1 MAADTGIPSQITR
14 PSCLGRGII
23 RRLSFFYFRTPVAL
37 AAALCVICPGLATA
51 QSETPSVTTARAA
64 EHPVVAPPRLDTPPR
79 VDGRLDDAVW
89 ASAARITTF
98 VQERPVESAPAT
110 EATEVLVAYDSQQIY
125 IGVHAHYTDTS
136 SIRANRA
143 DRDQIGR
150 DDTVTVFFD
159 PFLDQ
164 QRGYAFTVNGY
175 GVQGDSLLS
184 GGGGGGGG
192 NNNGNRRGPG
202 DPSWDAL
209 FYSAG
214 TLVDDGWTAEMA
226 IPFKSLRYPARKDG
240 EAHRWGFQVQREIQ
254 SRNEAVVWAP
264 ISRDVIGFLAQMGV
278 IEGMQQLSTSRNLEL
293 LPTVTTVHST
303 ALDSTTGS
311 RGTTGIKEGGIG
323 LKYGVTSNLTLD
335 VTFNPDFSQIESD
348 RQQVDVNQRF
358 PLFFPELRPF
368 FLEGQEIFAIPS
380 PITLVHT
387 RTIVD
392 PRYGAK
398 LTGKV
403 GKTTVGFVLAD
414 DEAPGKVE
422 STDPAFGHSATNIYG
437 RVRYDLYSESSIGL
451 VVTDREFMDQHSRVG
466 GLDSQFRLGRS
477 QRLQVKAI
485 GSSHRDADGVDRAG
499 RLIDTNFRKEGRGLA
514 YSLFYYEIS
523 PDFRTDSGFV
533 RRTDERQ
540 GSMNAS
546 YRWWPQNWIVNW
558 GPRFNYNRNYEFSG
572 KVQDTGVGLGWN
584 TQLSRNINFNVNTD
598 RDMERYNA
606 VDFHKVRYGMGM
618 GVNTSRRVS
627 IGGFTNW
634 GDQIRYVTDPYLGQ
648 GRNGNL
654 TLTVRPQSRLQTE
667 LNLTTSSFTDTRT
680 NTDEFTIRIYR
691 LLTTYQFT
699 DRLLLRNI
707 VDYNNY
713 DRTLGG
719 NLLLTYRVNAGTAFY
734 LGYDD
739 RYKGADKI
747 STTLYPDDTAY
758 MRTNRAIFA
767 KLQYLFRY

>member
-1 MAADTGIPSQITR
+1 M
-14 PSCLGRGII
+14 
-23 RRLSFFYFRTPVAL
+23 
-37 AAALCVICPGLATA
+37 ICPRPAGAQTDAPHAAT
-51 QSETPSVTTARAA
+51 SKPA
-64 EHPVVAPPRLDTPPR
+64 EHPVVAPPRLESPPR
-79 VDGRLDDAVW
+79 IDGRLDDAVW
-89 ASAARITTF
+89 NTAAKITSF
-98 VQERPVESAPAT
+98 VQERPVESAPAS

-125 IGVHAHYTDTS
+125 VGIHAHYADTS
-136 SIRANRA
+136 TMRANRA

-184 GGGGGGGG
+184 GSGGG
-192 NNNGNRRGPG
+192 NNNGGGNRRGPG

-214 TLVDDGWTAEMA
+214 TLVEDGWTAEMA
-226 IPFKSLRYPARKDG
+226 IPFKSLRYPAHKNG
-240 EAHRWGFQVQREIQ
+240 EPHRWGFQVQREIQ

-264 ISRDVIGFLAQMGV
+264 VSRDVMGFLAQMGT
-278 IEGMQQLSTSRNLEL
+278 IEGMQQLSMSRNLEL
-293 LPTVTTVHST
+293 LPTVTTINSS
-303 ALDSTTGS
+303 ALDSTTGV
-311 RGTTGIKEGGIG
+311 RGSSGVKEGGIG
-323 LKYGVTSNLTLD
+323 IKYGLTSNLTLD
-335 VTFNPDFSQIESD
+335 ATFNPDFSQIESD

-368 FLEGQEIFAIPS
+368 FLEGQEIFAVPS

-398 LTGKV
+398 VTGKV

-414 DEAPGKVE
+414 DEAPGKVDA
-422 STDPAFGHSATNIYG
+422 TDPAFRHSATNVYG

-466 GLDSQFRLGRS
+466 GIDSQFRLGRS

-485 GSSHRDADGVDRAG
+485 GSSHRDADGVDRTG
-499 RLIDTNFRKEGRGLA
+499 RLIDTNFRKESRGLA
-514 YSLFYYEIS
+514 YALFYYEIS

-584 TQLSRNINFNVNTD
+584 TQLARNINFNVNTD

-606 VDFHKVRYGMGM
+606 VDFHKVRYSAGMGIS
-618 GVNTSRRVS
+618 TSRRVS

-634 GDQIRYVTDPYLGQ
+634 GDQIRYVTNPYLGR
-648 GRNGNL
+648 GRNGNI
-654 TLTVRPQSRLQTE
+654 TLTVRPQSRLQSE
-667 LNLTTSSFTDTRT
+667 LNLTTSSFRDVRT

-707 VDYNNY
+707 IDYNNY

-734 LGYDD
+734 VGYDD

-747 STTLYPDDTAY
+747 STTLYPGDTDY